1 MKIVRML
8 DLICLSTIN
17 HFLSKLLYSSL
28 YFNLM
33 LFIFVIRSVYVL
45 YHVFSSLF
53 SLVFFSDFFISNMI
67 YVSSP
72 HVYNTHAYFFPVFW

>member
-1 MKIVRML
+1 MTIVRML
-8 DLICLSTIN
+8 DLICLSTSY

-33 LFIFVIRSVYVL
+33 LFIFVIPTAYVL

-53 SLVFFSDFFISNMI
+53 SLVGFFQISSFLTWFM
-67 YVSSP
+67 SP
-72 HVYNTHAYFFPVFW
+72 LPDV